1 MFIRDL
7 MKSVNQINISFLF
20 FNFGLGPDWTEGGGE
35 AKVVGRIFLFI
46 IIFISKLCSDLEL
59 GRV

>member
-1 MFIRDL
+1 M
-7 MKSVNQINISFLF
+7 
-20 FNFGLGPDWTEGGGE
+20 DWTSGGDVA

-59 GRV
+59 VRFQEIINQLKRHL